1 MIHRHVHDSFRWID
15 VESPTEEEILSLI
28 EEFSL
33 SPLYEMDL
41 VAPTIR
47 PRVEV
52 YNKTAFLV
60 FHFPDK
66 AKGHLREYEI
76 DFVIGTDYL
85 ITVRYS
91 PSKIMNEVRDMFEEN
106 SILGT
111 HNPELHPGL
120 FFSHILKTFY
130 KSSGKYLE
138 EIHGRIDDIEQ
149 KIFDGHE
156 TAMVRTLSVERR
168 LLLDMKRALRFHETL
183 LRSLEECKDGICT
196 NMIFESVIHGAQA
209 EYYRIMTT
217 IDAYRD
223 ILTELQETND
233 SLLTKKTNHTMKTLT
248 MMSFVVFPL
257 TLIAAIF
264 SMDTLHTPIVNHPY
278 GFWIILGIMV
288 CAAGIMFAYFKYRKW
303 I

>member
-1 MIHRHVHDSFRWID
+1 MIHRHIYQNFRWID
-15 VESPTEEEILSLI
+15 IESPTEEEVLDII
-28 EEFSL
+28 KEFSL

-41 VAPTIR
+41 ISPTIR
-47 PRVEV
+47 PRVET
-52 YNKTAFLV
+52 YNQTAFLV
-60 FHFPDK
+60 LHFPEK
-66 AKGHLREYEI
+66 FKKHLREYEI
-76 DFVIGTDYL
+76 DFIIGTDFL

-91 PSKIMNEVRDMFEEN
+91 PSKIMQEIRDLFEEN

-111 HNPELHPGL
+111 HNPELHPGI

-138 EIHGRIDDIEQ
+138 EIHERINTIEHNVFTHHEEEMV
-149 KIFDGHE
+149 KI
-156 TAMVRTLSVERR
+156 LSVERR
-168 LLLDMKRALRFHETL
+168 LLLDMKRALRFHESL
-183 LRSLEECKDGICT
+183 LKSLEDCKDGICAHP
-196 NMIFESVIHGAQA
+196 IFANVINGAQA

-217 IDAYRD
+217 IEAYRD
-223 ILTELQETND
+223 ILNELQEAND

-248 MMSFVVFPL
+248 MMSFVIFPL

-264 SMDTLHTPIVNHPY
+264 AIDTPSTPLIHSTH

-288 CAAGIMFAYFKYRKW
+288 CATGAIFAYFKYRKW